1 MGPILGESNLM
12 QIYGRFFFWGGF
24 PENHNSALFGLV
36 I

>member
-12 QIYGRFFFWGGF
+12 QIYGRFFFGF